1 MEMLSISA
9 MSIAE
14 RRRRTG
20 VDELLVLNGES
31 LSLLNLFLQVGNL
44 NTHQSMH
51 SSFVFSI

>member
-44 NTHQSMH
+44 NSHQSMH
-51 SSFVFSI
+51 SFFVFSI